1 VAGIPSVLEIGP
13 GPGILTGPLS
23 DHASVVALEVDAR
36 MPDLLAESAPAA
48 DIRLEDALKVDLG
61 SILDGMPAPRAI
73 VSNLPYYIT
82 GPLLER
88 IAQARDRI
96 QCATLMMQ
104 REVAQRILAK
114 AGDSERGALSVVLQ
128 AQFEIALVCQ
138 VPAGA
143 FLPPPKVDSTVLK
156 LTPRIGSGDA
166 AFSRVV
172 HFGFAQR
179 RKTLANNLIAA
190 YRLPRSEVDSIL
202 EELGIKPSARAQE
215 LDEAAWQR
223 LAERFRGK

>member
-1 VAGIPSVLEIGP
+1 MAGLPSVVEIGP

-23 DHASVVALEVDAR
+23 DSAQVVALEVDAR
-36 MPDLLAESAPAA
+36 MPKLLSESAPAA
-48 DIRLEDALKVDLG
+48 DIRLQDALKADLG
-61 SILDGMPAPRAI
+61 GILDSLPAPRAI

-88 IAQARDRI
+88 IAQVRDRI
-96 QCATLMMQ
+96 ECATLMMQ

-114 AGDSERGALSVVLQ
+114 PGDSERGALSVVLQ
-128 AQFEIALVCQ
+128 AQFKIELVCQ

-156 LTPRIGSGDA
+156 FTPRIATGDA

-179 RKTLANNLIAA
+179 RKTLSNNLIAA
-190 YRLPRSEVDSIL
+190 YKLGRPEIETLFN
-202 EELGIKPSARAQE
+202 ELGIKPTARAQE
-215 LDEAAWQR
+215 LDEDTWLK
-223 LAERFRGK
+223 LAERFRGS